1 VTTAARW
8 TVSDLWRGSLAR
20 RLVVL
25 AAIWSVP
32 LLAGAGIA
40 QTALFHQAAVSRF
53 DDDLL
58 EVVNGLYAGS
68 SIDDQGQVDAP
79 AITDSRAT
87 LAYSGKYWE
96 IAEPSGNGLK
106 WWARSRSLWD
116 SALQGPPGGPAALK
130 AVVGKSIDYDTV
142 GPAHEPLRAVA
153 LMASLP
159 GRAQPVVFIAAEDRG
174 ELEADANRFA
184 VETAVFLLLLG
195 IGLILP
201 IVIQVRVGLQPLFA
215 LRSEIADVRVG
226 KTARLKGR
234 YPSELTPLAEELN
247 ALIEHDQEVVERQ
260 RAHVGNLA
268 HALKTPISVML
279 AEAESRPGAL
289 AEVVTRQA
297 EAMRN
302 HVDHHLRRA
311 RAAARSQGLGE
322 RTEVAPVLEEL
333 ALMLERVFRHR
344 DVEIDLRAPDDLC
357 FLGERQ
363 DLLEMV
369 GNVLENACKY
379 SRGRVRVVAAA
390 TAPTRLSL
398 VVEDNGPG
406 LPADARAEVLK
417 RGARLDES
425 EPGSGL
431 GLSIVDELAR
441 AYGGAVELSDAAMG
455 GLKVTLEL
463 PRAEG

>member
-1 VTTAARW
+1 MNL
-8 TVSDLWRGSLAR
+8 SNLWRGSLAR

-53 DDDLL
+53 DEDLFD
-58 EVVNGLYAGS
+58 VANGLYASSTVDPDGS
-68 SIDDQGQVDAP
+68 VDAP
-79 AITDSRAT
+79 VLTDSRAT
-87 LAYSGKYWE
+87 RAYSGKYWE
-96 IAEPSGNGLK
+96 IAEPAGNRLHAL
-106 WWARSRSLWD
+106 ARSRSLWD
-116 SALQGPPGGPAALK
+116 SELQAPEGAPASLQAH
-130 AVVGKSIDYDTV
+130 AGKPLYYDTV
-142 GPAHEPLRAVA
+142 GPVHEPLRAAA
-153 LMASLP
+153 LQVSLP
-159 GRAQPVVFIAAEDRG
+159 GRAQPVIFMAAEDRSV
-174 ELEADANRFA
+174 LEADAGRFA
-184 VETAVFLLLLG
+184 LETAIFLLILG
-195 IGLILP
+195 VGLILP
-201 IVIQVRVGLQPLFA
+201 ILIQVRVGLQPLFA
-215 LRSEIADVRVG
+215 LRREIADVRTG
-226 KTARLKGR
+226 RADRLKGH

-247 ALIEHDQEVVERQ
+247 ALVEHDQEVVERQ

-279 AEAESRPGAL
+279 AEAERHPGQL
-289 AEVVTRQA
+289 AAVVERQA
-297 EAMRN
+297 ESMRN

-311 RAAARSQGLGE
+311 RAAARAQGLGE

-333 ALMLERVFRHR
+333 ALTLERIFRDR
-344 DVEIDLRAPDDLC
+344 DVEIDWRAPDGLC

-363 DLLEMV
+363 DLLEMA

-379 SRGRVRVVAAA
+379 SKGRVRAVA
-390 TAPTRLSL
+390 TATSPTRLSL

-406 LPADARAEVLK
+406 LPAEARAEVLK

-441 AYGGAVELSDAAMG
+441 AYGGALDLSDSGMG

>member
-1 VTTAARW
+1 VNL
-8 TVSDLWRGSLAR
+8 SDLWRGSLAR

-53 DDDLL
+53 DDDLFD
-58 EVVNGLYAGS
+58 VANGLYASSTVDPDGS
-68 SIDDQGQVDAP
+68 VDAP
-79 AITDSRAT
+79 PLTDSRAT
-87 LAYSGKYWE
+87 HVYSGKYWE
-96 IAEPSGNGLK
+96 IAEPNGANLYPLT
-106 WWARSRSLWD
+106 RSRSLK
-116 SALQGPPGGPAALK
+116 GPDVGLAGLK
-130 AVVGKSIDYDTV
+130 AQLGKPYYYDTV
-142 GPAHEPLRAVA
+142 GPLRAPLRAAA
-153 LMASLP
+153 LMVILP
-159 GRAQPVVFIAAEDRG
+159 GRTQPVIFMAAEDRSA
-174 ELEADANRFA
+174 LQADADRFA
-184 VETAVFLLLLG
+184 LETAIFLVILG
-195 IGLILP
+195 IGLVLP
-201 IVIQVRVGLQPLFA
+201 ILIQVRVGLQPLFA
-215 LRSEIADVRVG
+215 LRREIAAVRTG
-226 KTARLKGR
+226 RADRLKGH

-247 ALIEHDQEVVERQ
+247 ALVEHDQEVVERQ

-279 AEAESRPGAL
+279 AEAELNPGPL
-289 AEVVTRQA
+289 AAVVERQA

-311 RAAARSQGLGE
+311 RAAARAQGLGE

-333 ALMLERVFRHR
+333 ALTLERIFRDR
-344 DVEIDLRAPDDLC
+344 DMEIDWRAPDDLC

-363 DLLEMV
+363 DLLEMA

-379 SRGRVRVVAAA
+379 SRGRVRVVADA
-390 TAPTRLSL
+390 TAATRLS
-398 VVEDNGPG
+398 VVIEDNGPG
-406 LPADARAEVLK
+406 LPPEARAVVLK

-441 AYGGAVELSDAAMG
+441 AYGGAVELSDSAMG

>member
-1 VTTAARW
+1 MNL
-8 TVSDLWRGSLAR
+8 SNLWRGSLAR

-53 DDDLL
+53 DDDLFD
-58 EVVNGLYAGS
+58 VANGLYAS
-68 SIDDQGQVDAP
+68 STVDPDGGVDAP
-79 AITDSRAT
+79 PLTDSRAS
-87 LAYSGKYWE
+87 LVYSGKYWQ
-96 IAEPSGNGLK
+96 IAEPNGAGLVAL
-106 WWARSRSLWD
+106 ARSRSLWD
-116 SALQGPPGGPAALK
+116 SELAGPDIGPAGLK
-130 AVVGKSIDYDTV
+130 ARAGKPYFYDTT
-142 GPAHEPLRAVA
+142 GPLHKPLRAVA
-153 LMASLP
+153 LLGNLP
-159 GRAQPVVFIAAEDRG
+159 GRAQPVVFMAAEDRST
-174 ELEADANRFA
+174 LEADGDRFA
-184 VETAVFLLLLG
+184 IETAIFLLVLG
-195 IGLILP
+195 VGLILP
-201 IVIQVRVGLQPLFA
+201 ILIQVRVGLQPLFA
-215 LRSEIADVRVG
+215 LRREISDVRTG
-226 KTARLKGR
+226 RADRLKGL

-247 ALIEHDQEVVERQ
+247 ALVEHDQEVVERQ

-279 AEAESRPGAL
+279 AEAEQNPGPL
-289 AEVVTRQA
+289 AAVVGRQA

-311 RAAARSQGLGE
+311 RAAARAQGLGE

-333 ALMLERVFRHR
+333 ALTLERIFRDR
-344 DVEIDLRAPDDLC
+344 DVEIDWRAPDALC

-363 DLLEMV
+363 DLLEMA

-379 SRGRVRVVAAA
+379 SQGRVRVIAAP
-390 TAPTRLSL
+390 TSPTRLSL

-406 LPADARAEVLK
+406 LPAEARAEVLK

-441 AYGGAVELSDAAMG
+441 AYGGAVNLSDSALG